1 MCVTGNKYVDLA
13 LGVALVAVT
22 AGAAAPT
29 VGAVAAGTA
38 TASTAGTFGAFLS
51 STVGGSLVAGSAGA
65 AALGAGTLA
74 LGGGL
79 LLGALTPKTPDYGYT
94 PAAQVQQNSQNI
106 ATTGSGGRQAT
117 ASLADA
123 IKRSKKRK
131 LTQEDVGDLSID
143 TSSFANTGLQLA

>member
-1 MCVTGNKYVDLA
+1 MCEPISISMGIAAATTAIQGGDFGDILTSA
-13 LGVALVAVT
+13 AIAGAT
-22 AGAAAPT
+22 AGVGKGFIGTPIFGTPITPT
-29 VGAVAAGTA
+29 MVVGFA
-38 TASTAGTFGAFLS
+38 
-51 STVGGSLVAGSAGA
+51 STVGTLTAGFGIEPPS
-65 AALGAGTLA
+65 
-74 LGGGL
+74 
-79 LLGALTPKTPDYGYT
+79 YEGYT
-94 PAAQVQQNSQNI
+94 PASQAVQQNSQNI